1 MPTGSPDAA
10 RAGGAADRLMS
21 IASPAS
27 TYAVARGDDVAAPRP
42 LLITLLMLLLDTG
55 LVQVAVAAAIL
66 VRLALAHWVPIG
78 IGFETWSQMALVM
91 LVLPIGYFFAGLY
104 PGYGRTG
111 VERLRVRVLVT
122 VLGFGGLILF
132 DYLAQNGQWS
142 RGILL
147 ITAAIVV
154 VAVPVWDAMVR
165 HWLMRTRWWGEPAV
179 VWGPAERRQ
188 TVIAT
193 LNLQRDL
200 GWLPVSEGEFPVPGM
215 SPLPGIKLAI
225 LVLDRQAALPPL
237 TVEALPY
244 SRVVLVPDMG
254 NVQSLWVAVRDLDTH
269 LGLEMQRNLLVP
281 GNRILKRCLD
291 LLLGAVAAALALP
304 IVLAAAAA
312 IKFMSP
318 GPVFFAQTREGHR
331 GVPFRMWKLRTMVT
345 DADRRLEALFAASP
359 DHRVE
364 WEQNM
369 KLRDDPRII
378 PRIGHFLRRF
388 SVDELPQL
396 WNVLRGEMSLIGPR
410 PLPDY
415 HLAALDRDGTDLRR
429 HVRPGMTGL
438 SQVSGRSS
446 CSLEEQ
452 QHLDGYY
459 VRNWS
464 LWLDLYILA
473 RTVLAVVRGR
483 GAW

>member
-1 MPTGSPDAA
+1 
-10 RAGGAADRLMS
+10 MS
-21 IASPAS
+21 IASPAP
-27 TYAVARGDDVAAPRP
+27 TCAVARGNDVAAPRP
-42 LLITLLMLLLDTG
+42 LFVAFLLLLLDTL
-55 LVQVAVAAAIL
+55 LVQVAVVVATL

-78 IGFETWSQMALVM
+78 IGLETWGPLALAT
-91 LVLPIGYFFAGLY
+91 LVLPAGYFLAGLY

-111 VERLRVRVLVT
+111 VERLRTRVLVT
-122 VLGFGGLILF
+122 GFGFGGLILF

-147 ITAAIVV
+147 ITAAIVM
-154 VAVPVWDAMVR
+154 VAMPLWDALVR

-179 VWGPAERRQ
+179 IWGPADRRRH
-188 TVIAT
+188 VIAT
-193 LNLQRDL
+193 LDLQRDL
-200 GWLPVSEGEFPVPGM
+200 GWMPVAEGEFPVPDM
-215 SPLPGIKLAI
+215 PALPGIALAI
-225 LVLDRQAALPPL
+225 LVLDRHAALPPL

-244 SRVVLVPDMG
+244 RRVVLVPDMG

-291 LLLGAVAAALALP
+291 LALAIAAAALAVP
-304 IVLAAAAA
+304 IVFAAALA
-312 IKFMSP
+312 IKIMSP
-318 GPVFFAQTREGHR
+318 GPAFFAQTREGHR
-331 GVPFRMWKLRTMVT
+331 GVPFRMWKLRTMVP

-359 DHRVE
+359 AHRAE
-364 WEQNM
+364 WERNM
-369 KLRDDPRII
+369 KLRDDPRIV
-378 PRIGHFLRRF
+378 PRIGQFLRRF

-415 HLAALDRDGTDLRR
+415 HLAALDRYGTDLRR

-464 LWLDLYILA
+464 LWLDLHILA